1 MWSNILIFFKMH
13 SIFRHKPSISIDMW
27 IDFNYR
33 QSASF
38 RKYFLSRV
46 HCMYM
51 WFRRGMRELEIKM
64 NSKFEKFG
72 PINRAAEEIFAKW
85 LLMLRKGSR
94 LPASVVQVNLVF
106 HLVSWIRKICITV
119 IYETTFFVCC
129 CALVRC
135 IRYTQY
141 HDEISS
147 L

>member
-1 MWSNILIFFKMH
+1 
-13 SIFRHKPSISIDMW
+13 
-27 IDFNYR
+27 
-33 QSASF
+33 
-38 RKYFLSRV
+38 
-46 HCMYM
+46 M
-51 WFRRGMRELEIKM
+51 WFKRGMRELEID
-64 NSKFEKFG
+64 ELRIREVW

-85 LLMLRKGSR
+85 LLMLERAQDF
-94 LPASVVQVNLVF
+94 PASVVHVNLVS